1 MPARVR
7 RHGGHC
13 KSSSTSTGRST
24 DPTAS
29 RGYDADRGGPGRV
42 ILKSISADDL
52 ARNRGAADH
61 GVAGEGV
68 IARAR
73 RLPGRIGGRCL
84 VGPTPPLP
92 HVSHPGWVTAGK
104 RRQEVEPLY
113 PSGLPLASGT
123 SGGSAAGPR
132 TEIASES
139 SAGGRD
145 G

>member
-7 RHGGHC
+7 
-13 KSSSTSTGRST
+13 STVAIASHPRPLPGST

-29 RGYDADRGGPGRV
+29 RGYDADRGGRSGDPQVDLRRRPGPQQGR
-42 ILKSISADDL
+42 
-52 ARNRGAADH
+52 RGPRSR
-61 GVAGEGV
+61 GEGV
-68 IARAR
+68 VARAR

-104 RRQEVEPLY
+104 RRHEVEPLY